1 MPHVISRTSR
11 MAQIGHLS
19 GQYANKNISSSIIR
33 VTLKTPGKQEDFILA
48 ADTSVRQFKEK
59 LSAHFKCQMDQLVL
73 VFMGC
78 LLKDH
83 DTLSQRGILDGH
95 TIHLVI
101 KSKQGSRSLTHSPQ
115 NMPTNKL
122 CHRDR
127 NTKGNISEVFQ
138 PAVMNHTSVESA
150 LFVEPDA
157 PQGLTQDL
165 EVGRH
170 EYITQMLENSS
181 AQLLLSTTD
190 LMRQFISEHPEMQQ
204 LMQQNSEVSHILDDS
219 EILWQTLEL
228 ARNLALIQEIMQVHQ
243 PAQTL
248 EHPLNSPSQL
258 GLETTPGGN
267 KALGQSYADSKN
279 QILNSS
285 QDPFRGNPFTVP
297 IEGQVQEKVHSSPS
311 YPPSSQERLDQLPV
325 TQVIYTSSCD
335 LSSITSSSATPNKV
349 SHTSRGNTATNSTKG
364 QNHIC
369 DIQQPAGVQTLPNR
383 ELTQQL
389 QAEDKDATISLDS
402 SGQRLEDDLQLS
414 EEQTASSQI
423 IGSMIKLLLNN
434 SYLAVQ
440 MMMFMSMSQSNEQW
454 RQQLLTFL
462 QQTQLSDILI
472 ALANPKAS
480 QAMLQIEHGLQLLT
494 TEAPVLLPWIAPYL
508 WGLGC
513 LPAPS
518 CSYPDTVPRAWDVP
532 NMAEPEG
539 PECCHKS
546 GSSL

>member
-1 MPHVISRTSR
+1 

-19 GQYANKNISSSIIR
+19 GQPANKNISSSIIR
-33 VTLKTPGKQEDFILA
+33 VTLKTPGKQEDFIIA

-59 LSAHFKCQMDQLVL
+59 LSARFKCQTDQLVL

-101 KSKQGSRSLTHSPQ
+101 KSKRGFRSLTCSSQ
-115 NMPTNKL
+115 NMPTNEH
-122 CHRDR
+122 CHQDR
-127 NTKGNISEVFQ
+127 NTKGNSSEVYQ

-150 LFVEPDA
+150 LFVEPDVF
-157 PQGLTQDL
+157 QGLTQDL
-165 EVGRH
+165 EVGRP
-170 EYITQMLENSS
+170 ESITQILENLST
-181 AQLLLSTTD
+181 QLLLSTTD

-204 LMQQNSEVSHILDDS
+204 LMQQNPEVSDILDNS
-219 EILWQTLEL
+219 EILWQILEL
-228 ARNLALIQEIMQVHQ
+228 ARNLALIQELMQIHQ

-248 EHPLNSPSQL
+248 ERPLNSPSQL
-258 GLETTPGGN
+258 GLETITGGN
-267 KALGQSYADSKN
+267 NALGQSYADSKD

-285 QDPFRGNPFTVP
+285 QDPFRGNPFTAP
-297 IEGQVQEKVHSSPS
+297 LEGQVQEQVHSSSS
-311 YPPSSQERLDQLPV
+311 YPPSSQERLDQVPV
-325 TQVIYTSSCD
+325 TQVICTSSCD
-335 LSSITSSSATPNKV
+335 LSSITSSNAIPNKV
-349 SHTSRGNTATNSTKG
+349 SHTSRGITATNFTKG
-364 QNHIC
+364 QNHTC
-369 DIQQPAGVQTLPNR
+369 DTQQTAGIQAVPSR

-402 SGQRLEDDLQLS
+402 SDQRLEDDLQLS
-414 EEQTASSQI
+414 GEQTSSSQI
-423 IGSMIKLLLNN
+423 IGSMMKLLLNN

-440 MMMFMSMSQSNEQW
+440 MMMFMSMSQMNEQW
-454 RQQLLTFL
+454 RQHLLTFL
-462 QQTQLSDILI
+462 QQTQLSDILT

-480 QAMLQIEHGLQLLT
+480 QAILQIEHGLQLLT

-532 NMAEPEG
+532 NMAEPEE

-546 GSSL
+546 GASL